1 MGNESM
7 AAAAKFTT
15 GSPLRHVIVMT
26 TTGSIGLM
34 AVFAVDLANLF
45 YISILG
51 VKELAAAVGFAGVVL
66 FFQISMCIGLTIGAG
81 AIVARAIGAGERK
94 EARRMAGSSLVW
106 MGLVTGAVGLLT
118 VPFLDP
124 ILSALGAHD
133 ETKQFAISYLR
144 IVSPSLPLL
153 GIGMCLSAL
162 LRAVGDARRA
172 MNVTLFA
179 GLATAVLDPILIFGF
194 GLDLVGAAIAALLS
208 RCVLFYIGWVGAVR
222 VHDMVAWPAASSLM
236 PDARALFSVAGPAT
250 LTNIATPVASA
261 YVTYSM
267 AKFGDPAVAGL
278 AIADRIVPVAFGV
291 IFALTG
297 AVGPIFAQN
306 LGARRFDRISETLR
320 AALFVMLSYVL
331 TVWLLLFL
339 GQDIVVLIFSAQGVT
354 ADLVRLFC
362 NVAAGGFLFVGCLFV
377 ANSAFNNLGF
387 PLLSTLFNW
396 GRATLGT
403 LPFVTLGAWL
413 WQAEGVLYGQMAG
426 ALVFGL
432 AALLTAFRVVGRLS
446 QDHDRREQPD
456 WNAPAPIPSSGKA
469 ALATMTASPAQAP
482 ERS

>member
-1 MGNESM
+1 
-7 AAAAKFTT
+7 
-15 GSPLRHVIVMT
+15 
-26 TTGSIGLM
+26 
-34 AVFAVDLANLF
+34 
-45 YISILG
+45 
-51 VKELAAAVGFAGVVL
+51 
-66 FFQISMCIGLTIGAG
+66 
-81 AIVARAIGAGERK
+81 
-94 EARRMAGSSLVW
+94 
-106 MGLVTGAVGLLT
+106 
-118 VPFLDP
+118 
-124 ILSALGAHD
+124 
-133 ETKQFAISYLR
+133 
-144 IVSPSLPLL
+144 
-153 GIGMCLSAL
+153 
-162 LRAVGDARRA
+162 
-172 MNVTLFA
+172 
-179 GLATAVLDPILIFGF
+179 
-194 GLDLVGAAIAALLS
+194 
-208 RCVLFYIGWVGAVR
+208 
-222 VHDMVAWPAASSLM
+222 
-236 PDARALFSVAGPAT
+236 
-250 LTNIATPVASA
+250 
-261 YVTYSM
+261 M

-339 GQDIVVLIFSAQGVT
+339 GQDVVVRIFSAQGVT

-432 AALLTAFRVVGRLS
+432 AALLTAFRAVGRLS
-446 QDHDRREQPD
+446 RDHDRREQPD

-482 ERS
+482 ER